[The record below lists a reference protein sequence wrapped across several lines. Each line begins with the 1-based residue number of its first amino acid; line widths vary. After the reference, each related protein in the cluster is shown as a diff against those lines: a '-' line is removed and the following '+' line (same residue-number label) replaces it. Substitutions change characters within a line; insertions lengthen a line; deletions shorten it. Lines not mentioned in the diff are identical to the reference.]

1 MVQKRRIRRGGR
13 NRTLQP
19 CNSHFFGNRTPNA
32 RFTGRV
38 RICEFGVVRVDAAGG
53 GLPPCLLLEFWGDGE
68 LGRRGDWRRSGFGV
82 VVWEGRS
89 YGFVG
94 MGMGWGGG
102 EIATFHLRVRWILVV
117 LPLRRGSVFSN
128 RGGRERLRRGWR
140 SGAGCLMRGHA
151 GGMCCLGDGLVDGLG
166 GSAGCCGA

>member
-1 MVQKRRIRRGGR
+1 MVSWEGG
-13 NRTLQP
+13 
-19 CNSHFFGNRTPNA
+19 
-32 RFTGRV
+32 
-38 RICEFGVVRVDAAGG
+38 
-53 GLPPCLLLEFWGDGE
+53 
-68 LGRRGDWRRSGFGV
+68 GDWRRSGFGFGV

-102 EIATFHLRVRWILVV
+102 EIATFHLRMRRIAVV

-128 RGGRERLRRGWR
+128 RGGRERVRPGWR